1 MQKKKWLA
9 KLSALFYALLIAVG
23 ITVLNFFEAFVVLD
37 EWAYDLFER
46 LTLNPQA
53 PAQVLLVEAA
63 QETQE
68 QGDKTWLTLL
78 NSLEA
83 KKAKQIVFTFMP
95 KRVSSDFYC
104 KAHQYGNVFF
114 ARSIQRDVQI
124 SQNAPLQKGEMGI
137 ELEPLPKLPVDCQIQ
152 FGVVDIP
159 PHTHGIHRQQ
169 HLAFD
174 IKGESYPALEI
185 VAAEHFIGKPLSKF
199 VHSTTLVQEAD
210 YRVHF
215 GKGLDEFPQLKL
227 KRILAGGLVSELVE
241 QRSVIIGLAQPSNLP
256 GLHTPLAMTHDI
268 MISMPEY
275 HALALNTLLNEEHI
289 TTFNFQVELVFFLI
303 LMFLNLLIYQR
314 FTIHKT
320 LRVTLIVMGIYVIL
334 AWLLYHSV
342 LIWLPLVEMLIAQS
356 LLYLFDFQHK
366 SLTSDKALRET
377 LVESSFKI
385 EDRVNS
391 ESYATDEYWAQVIV
405 MSHDLLD
412 LTRLIILEWHPD
424 HTHANEIKA
433 LHCSLADIDK
443 QQRRYNRKPY
453 TTAIKKKGAL
463 HLNKP
468 LLKPTEVAEEQYLV
482 PLFFDDEV
490 QGFWVLTIETAKQ
503 PNPTRFD
510 IGIKDL
516 ALQMG
521 KSLYHRQQWLLCH
534 QADQKRLMRYFHF
547 ESGELLHK
555 ALDKS
560 ITALEHRLSVLE
572 NLMND
577 SETPTILYDVF
588 GGAIQVNQSMNALS
602 HIFGLTPHKMSALG
616 FMMEI
621 SQMEMETARNYFR
634 DILLKQGKI
643 VQQVKLSASIERVY
657 ILNMQLFYY
666 QEKSEGSEQ
675 AIKQGVLCQLFDVT
689 QMKLQSSLKEQVAER
704 LIFQFRNDMQSIL
717 MASQLLTSDKT
728 GESERQMV
736 GGILQNKVSSHL
748 NILKEVEAQ
757 LNADLDATSTTSQF
771 ETYPVDPKEAVSEA
785 MKNVA
790 EAAIER
796 QVKLQSH
803 IPDLVSLVFAAPN
816 ALTLVI
822 SSILTLLIE
831 DAVSNT
837 DITIDMIERDN
848 SLIYHLKNSGFGM
861 PNERF
866 QDYLFK
872 PEVESSETFK
882 AIHVALKWLKR
893 WEGTLTAESQV
904 GQGMSFELRLRSFI

>member
-1 MQKKKWLA
+1 MWKKKWLT
-9 KLSALFYALLIAVG
+9 KLSAIFYALLIAVC
-23 ITVLNFFEAFVVLD
+23 ITVLNFFDTFVVLD
-37 EWAYDLFER
+37 EWAYDVFER

-53 PAQVLLVEAA
+53 PAQVLLVEAE
-63 QETQE
+63 QETQD

-78 NSLEA
+78 NTLEA
-83 KKAKQIVFTFMP
+83 KKAKQVVFTFMP
-95 KRVSSDFYC
+95 KRVSSEFYC

-114 ARSIQRDVQI
+114 ARSVQRD
-124 SQNAPLQKGEMGI
+124 APQKGGMGI
-137 ELEPLPKLPVDCQIQ
+137 ELEPLPKLPVDCQIN

-169 HLAFD
+169 HLGFD
-174 IKGESYPALEI
+174 IKGESYPALEV
-185 VAAEHFIGKPLSKF
+185 VAAEHFLGKPLSAF
-199 VHSTTLVQEAD
+199 VQSATGQKTG

-227 KRILAGGLVSELVE
+227 ERILAGGLVSELVE
-241 QRSVIIGLAQPSNLP
+241 QRSVIISLAQPSNLP

-289 TTFNFQVELVFFLI
+289 ITFSLQVELVFFLI

-314 FTIHKT
+314 LTIHKT
-320 LRVTLIVMGIYVIL
+320 LRVTLMMMGIYVVL
-334 AWLLYHSV
+334 AWLLYHQA
-342 LIWLPLVEMLIAQS
+342 LIWLPLAEMLIAQS
-356 LLYLFDFQHK
+356 LLYLFDFQYK

-405 MSHDLLD
+405 MSHDLLN
-412 LTRLIILEWHPD
+412 LSRLIILEWQPN
-424 HTHANEIKA
+424 HAYAKEIKA
-433 LHCSLADIDK
+433 LHCSLADINK
-443 QQRRYNRKPY
+443 GQRRYNRKPY
-453 TTAIKKKGAL
+453 TTAIKKKGAFQL
-463 HLNKP
+463 KQS

-482 PLFFDDEV
+482 PLFFEEEV
-490 QGFWVLTIETAKQ
+490 QGFWVLAIETAKH
-503 PNPTRFD
+503 PAHFED
-510 IGIKDL
+510 AVKDL
-516 ALQMG
+516 ARQMG
-521 KSLYHRQQWLLCH
+521 QSLYHRQQWLLRH
-534 QADQKRLMRYFHF
+534 QANQQRLMRYFHF
-547 ESGELLHK
+547 ESGAILHK

-572 NLMND
+572 NLIAD

-588 GGAIQVNQSMNALS
+588 GGAIQVNHSMNALS
-602 HIFGLTPHKMSALG
+602 HIFGLTPNKMSVLG

-621 SQMEMETARNYFR
+621 SKMNMETAQDYFR
-634 DILLKQGKI
+634 DILLKQSKI
-643 VQQVKLSASIERVY
+643 VQQVKLSASIERIY

-666 QEKSEGSEQ
+666 QEKSEGNEQ

-704 LIFQFRNDMQSIL
+704 LIYQFRNDMQSIL

-728 GESERQMV
+728 GESEKQMV
-736 GGILQNKVSSHL
+736 GGILQNKVNSHL
-748 NILKEVEAQ
+748 NILNEVEAQ
-757 LNADLDATSTTSQF
+757 LNAELDATSTTSHF

-790 EAAIER
+790 EAAVER

-803 IPDLVSLVFAAPN
+803 IPELVSLVFAAPN
-816 ALTLVI
+816 ALTSVI
-822 SSILTLLIE
+822 SSILALLIE

-837 DITIDMIERDN
+837 DITIDMIERDQCLTY
-848 SLIYHLKNSGFGM
+848 SLKNSGFGM
-861 PNERF
+861 PNERL
-866 QDYLFK
+866 QDYLFNS
-872 PEVESSETFK
+872 EVETSETFK
-882 AIHVALKWLKR
+882 GIHLALEWLKR
-893 WEGTLTAESQV
+893 WEGSLTGESQV